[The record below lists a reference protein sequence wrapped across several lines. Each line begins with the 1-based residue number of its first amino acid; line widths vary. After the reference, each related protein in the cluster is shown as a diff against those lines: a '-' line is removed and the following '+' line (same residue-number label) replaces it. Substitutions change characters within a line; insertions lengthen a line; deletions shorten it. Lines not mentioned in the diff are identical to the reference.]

1 MKKNYAII
9 TIMIVVSLITIIVI
23 INTKERRKIKQDN
36 TNDVMLN
43 NMQGANEIISLNYN
57 GKILQITKKEDV
69 NIIKNILSN
78 LKFDKPSS
86 DGMISFIITM
96 NDENYCFKN
105 QGKTV
110 TKGENGEGYLS
121 DEDAKKILDILNKY

>member
-36 TNDVMLN
+36 TNDAMLN

-69 NIIKNILSN
+69 NIIKNILA
-78 LKFDKPSS
+78 L
-86 DGMISFIITM
+86 
-96 NDENYCFKN
+96 
-105 QGKTV
+105 
-110 TKGENGEGYLS
+110 
-121 DEDAKKILDILNKY
+121 